1 MLGGGKFTIQNKK
14 LPGTYIN
21 FVSATK
27 ASQNMSERGI
37 AAVALELNW
46 GNDTDIFS
54 VNAEDFVKNSLKIF
68 GYNYADEALKK
79 LRELFINVKTLHI
92 YRLNN
97 AGDKATNTFAT
108 AKYSGTRGNDLRV
121 VIVQNIDD
129 PSMFDVSLYLGTTLV
144 DKQTVASSAD
154 LIDNDFVVWNKNA
167 ELAPNAGI
175 SLAGGTNGTVDG
187 EAHQT
192 FLDKL
197 ETYGFNALCCASSDN
212 TIKQL
217 YINYTKRMRDEIG
230 VKFQTVVHN
239 ATNADYEGIVNVKN
253 EIVTDVV
260 SEKINAIYWVT
271 GIIASCA
278 INKSNTNKIYDGEYE
293 IAVNYTQS
301 QLEECLDRG
310 EFVLHKVGDDVRV
323 LEDINSLVTL
333 TDEKGED
340 FKSNQTIRVIDQVAT
355 DISTLFNTRYL
366 GNVQNNASGRVS
378 LWNDIVS
385 LYKQYYQLQ
394 AIEDFDSTEIVVEQG
409 DDRKSVVVDGNIKP
423 VNCMSK
429 LYMTVVIE

>member
-167 ELAPNAGI
+167 ELAPN
-175 SLAGGTNGTVDG
+175 
-187 EAHQT
+187 
-192 FLDKL
+192 
-197 ETYGFNALCCASSDN
+197 
-212 TIKQL
+212 
-217 YINYTKRMRDEIG
+217 
-230 VKFQTVVHN
+230 
-239 ATNADYEGIVNVKN
+239 
-253 EIVTDVV
+253 
-260 SEKINAIYWVT
+260 
-271 GIIASCA
+271 
-278 INKSNTNKIYDGEYE
+278 
-293 IAVNYTQS
+293 
-301 QLEECLDRG
+301 
-310 EFVLHKVGDDVRV
+310 
-323 LEDINSLVTL
+323 
-333 TDEKGED
+333 
-340 FKSNQTIRVIDQVAT
+340 
-355 DISTLFNTRYL
+355 
-366 GNVQNNASGRVS
+366 
-378 LWNDIVS
+378 
-385 LYKQYYQLQ
+385 
-394 AIEDFDSTEIVVEQG
+394 
-409 DDRKSVVVDGNIKP
+409 
-423 VNCMSK
+423 NCS
-429 LYMTVVIE
+429 I

>member
-1 MLGGGKFTIQNKK
+1 MLGGGNFTIQNKK

-27 ASQNMSERGI
+27 VSQNLSERGI
-37 AAVALELNW
+37 AAVALEMNW

-68 GYNYADEALKK
+68 GYNYSDAELQKF
-79 LRELFINVKTLHI
+79 RELFINVKTLYV

-97 AGDKATNTFAT
+97 SGVKAKNTFAT
-108 AKYSGTRGNDLRV
+108 AKYSGTRGNDLKV
-121 VIVQNIDD
+121 VIAQNIDD
-129 PSMFDVSLYLGTTLV
+129 TLKFDVSLYLGTTLV
-144 DKQTVASSAD
+144 DKQTVTNSSE
-154 LIDNDFVVWNKNA
+154 LVDNDFVIWDKSA
-167 ELAPNAGI
+167 ELTGTAGI
-175 SLAGGTNGTVDG
+175 SLSDGTNGTIDG

-197 ETYGFNALCCASSDN
+197 ETYSFNALCCSSNDE

-217 YINYTKRMRDEIG
+217 YVNYTKRMRDEIG
-230 VKFQTVVHN
+230 VKFQTIIHN
-239 ATNADYEGIVNVKN
+239 IANADYEGIINLKN
-253 EIVTDVV
+253 DIITETET
-260 SEKINAIYWVT
+260 EKINAIYWVT
-271 GIIASCA
+271 GIIAGCA

-293 IAVNYTQS
+293 INVNYTQT
-301 QLEECLDRG
+301 QLEECLEKGD
-310 EFVLHKVGDDVRV
+310 FVLHKVGDDVRV

-333 TDEKGED
+333 TEEKGQD
-340 FKSNQTIRVIDQVAT
+340 FKSNQTIRVLDQAAT
-355 DISTLFNTRYL
+355 DIATLFNTRYL
-366 GNVQNNASGRVS
+366 GSVQNNASGRVS

-385 LYKQYYQLQ
+385 IYKQYYQLQ
-394 AIEDFDSTEIVVEQG
+394 AIEEFDSSNIVVEQG
-409 DDRKSVVVDGNIKP
+409 NDKKTVTVSGNITP